1 MMKKQLIASLL
12 IMAALPVAAQKKTTT
27 PPQQPI
33 AKRVSDFFKKAK
45 KQVSATGQR
54 IGEVI
59 GLDQRDSDKDLIT
72 VDEIKYMPVYT
83 KDLMTNRE
91 DAAKLKA
98 AAKAEF
104 SKKYPKVE
112 VISTVVPQTDWNHF
126 AITKKKITGYK
137 RRAYVYI
144 LGRDGDD
151 AFLHACYLFEAE
163 REPGQEYVNAR
174 EYPQLQRVDA
184 IPASVLSKL
193 ER

>member
-1 MMKKQLIASLL
+1 MKKQLMASLL
-12 IMAALPVAAQKKTTT
+12 IMAALPIAAQKKTT

-33 AKRVSDFFKKAK
+33 AKRVADFFKKAK

-59 GLDQRDSDKDLIT
+59 GLDQLDSDKDLIT
-72 VDEIKYMPVYT
+72 VDDIKYMPVYT

-112 VISTVVPQTDWNHF
+112 VISVVVPQTDWNHF

-151 AFLHACYLFEAE
+151 AFLNACYLFEAE

-184 IPASVLSKL
+184 IPASVLSKI

>member
-1 MMKKQLIASLL
+1 MEIRPQYSEIGLFFFNDTATTEIYTLSLHD
-12 IMAALPVAAQKKTTT
+12 ALP
-27 PPQQPI
+27 I
-33 AKRVSDFFKKAK
+33 Y
-45 KQVSATGQR
+45 
-54 IGEVI
+54 
-59 GLDQRDSDKDLIT
+59 KDLIT
-72 VDEIKYMPVYT
+72 VDDIKYMPVYT

-184 IPASVLSKL
+184 IPASVLSKI